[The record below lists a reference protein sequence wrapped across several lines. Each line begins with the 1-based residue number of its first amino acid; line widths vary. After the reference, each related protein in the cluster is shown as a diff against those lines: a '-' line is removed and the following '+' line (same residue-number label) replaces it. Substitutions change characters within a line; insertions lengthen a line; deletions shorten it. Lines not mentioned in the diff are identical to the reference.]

1 LRYYANTVERVLVLG
16 LRIPLSKEI
25 LPNWMGTLTHHLSQK
40 LTPGIEDPAFYLVED
55 IDEAEKILF
64 ESSISCILAGNQSEE
79 TLSFLNALK
88 EDELFRHL
96 PVVIFTPKGQG
107 SVWKK
112 DIPFADL
119 VLDVETPL
127 ESIVDYLCPLLRAKA
142 YTDDLVKKIST
153 LQDELMNKYLLIDLI
168 KRYIPKTVWE
178 RANTFAEEQTI
189 FIPEYEEE
197 VAILYGDIMGFTRM
211 AEHRQPKEVI
221 DLLNEAYSVVT
232 QSVYAAGGDI
242 DKFIGDAFLAVHT
255 DPLKA
260 IQLALQIQQQL
271 KNKPVKFRLG
281 VHYGPVIRGNVGSD
295 LRSDNTL
302 IGDTVNTAARIQEV
316 TTPGEVLVSEAVLQ
330 KAGVGIPFEY
340 RREMQ
345 FKGKEEP
352 LVVYDVYRFYKE
364 SGRFPGLL
372 ADLVVHIPG
381 SSN

>member
-1 LRYYANTVERVLVLG
+1 VERLLVLA
-16 LRIPLSKEI
+16 LRLPLPKEV
-25 LPNWMGTLTHHLSQK
+25 LTDWMETLTRDLSQR
-40 LTPGIEDPAFYLVED
+40 LTLGREDPAFFLVED

-64 ESSISCILAGNQSEE
+64 ETSISCILAGNQPEE
-79 TLSFLNALK
+79 TLNFINALK

-96 PVVIFTPKGQG
+96 PVVILTQKGQG
-107 SVWKK
+107 SMERN

-119 VLDVETPL
+119 MIDVNTPL
-127 ESIVDYLCPLLRAKA
+127 ESIIDYLYPLLRAKA

-232 QSVYAAGGDI
+232 QAVYASGGDI

-260 IQLALQIQQQL
+260 IQLALQIQEQL
-271 KNKPVKFRLG
+271 KDKAVKFRLG

-316 TTPGEVLVSEAVLQ
+316 TTPGEVLVSEAVVQ
-330 KAGVGIPFEY
+330 KAGMVIPLEY

-352 LVVYDVYRFYKE
+352 LGVYDVYRFFKE
-364 SGRFPGLL
+364 SGRFAGFL
-372 ADLVVHIPG
+372 ADLVVHVPG

>member
-1 LRYYANTVERVLVLG
+1 METVTRQLNHRLALG
-16 LRIPLSKEI
+16 KE
-25 LPNWMGTLTHHLSQK
+25 N
-40 LTPGIEDPAFYLVED
+40 PAFYLVDD
-55 IDEAEKILF
+55 IDQAEKILF
-64 ESSISCILAGNQSEE
+64 ETSISMILAGNRPEE
-79 TLSFLNALK
+79 NLSFLNALK

-96 PVVIFTPKGQG
+96 PVVILTPPIEG
-107 SVWKK
+107 SICRK

-119 VLDVETPL
+119 LLDIETPL
-127 ESIVDYLCPLLRAKA
+127 ESIVDYLYPLLRAKV

-197 VAILYGDIMGFTRM
+197 VAILYGDIMGFTRL

-232 QSVYAAGGDI
+232 QMVYSAGGDI
-242 DKFIGDAFLAVHT
+242 DKFIGDAFLAVHS
-255 DPLKA
+255 DPLAA
-260 IQLALQIQQQL
+260 IQLALQIQEQL
-271 KNKPVKFRLG
+271 QNKPVKFRLG
-281 VHYGPVIRGNVGSD
+281 VHYGPVIRGNVGSE

-316 TTPGEVLVSEAVLQ
+316 TTPGGVLASEAVVQ
-330 KAGVGIPFEY
+330 KTGMILPLTY

-352 LVVYDVYRFYKE
+352 LVVYDVYRFFKE
-364 SGRFPGLL
+364 SGSFPGPL
-372 ADLVVHIPG
+372 ADLVVHVPSG
-381 SSN
+381 SN